1 MIKILKINTDEI
13 LICCQNTGIYKKP
26 LEKACSQN
34 NVSLWVEHALKIKKA
49 STDMRGKD
57 DQKDALR
64 IAEYG
69 VRHFDKVVFYK
80 EPEESIKRMNVLTK
94 ARETMLGQKV
104 AIENQLREAKSHDD
118 FECKILS
125 ASFKKNL
132 KTLEKSIKSVE
143 KQLEEL
149 IRADSEIN
157 ENKELLTSIPGIGNQ
172 CAIHFIIA
180 TNNFQSFQDAKHLA
194 CYAGVVPFKNQ
205 SRTIVK
211 KARTSK
217 MANQTLKRLLHLCA
231 MAGVRSD
238 EELKNYFHRKV
249 EEGKNK
255 MSILNAVRNKL
266 VH

>member
-1 MIKILKINTDEI
+1 
-13 LICCQNTGIYKKP
+13 
-26 LEKACSQN
+26 
-34 NVSLWVEHALKIKKA
+34 
-49 STDMRGKD
+49 
-57 DQKDALR
+57 
-64 IAEYG
+64 
-69 VRHFDKVVFYK
+69 
-80 EPEESIKRMNVLTK
+80 
-94 ARETMLGQKV
+94 MLGQKV